1 VLETVAH
8 HHDLT
13 VTHRICS
20 IVRDNERDN
29 DFTNEN
35 LIVLSRLKHA
45 STGSSQAGPSTRSSN
60 CSRIVPDDD
69 DLYVEQLFGTKK
81 DLQEAVHQIA
91 LKHNFEFKVK
101 KSNKVALQF
110 VHEMQHKAQKNFDAS
125 RDESLPVFGVGVAYI
140 DERAIFTVPSHDF
153 DRAID
158 EMKLIVSNLAP
169 PVKHFHILPT
179 ESIYSSDTGA
189 RRLRLMELINAVSDV
204 TGKEDLLEHLRML
217 SLQKIAVDNGYTK
230 RSKPVLG
237 TCTSRIACHV
247 LEATVK
253 EENSSRESTILRTA
267 GKLEPL
273 SFNRI
278 LEVDDSNGQS
288 ASQQRRKKYN
298 LKPTE
303 SHPPETFCSICHSP
317 LKKSDT
323 ASLNGTENAETSVRI
338 FKDTCSSCQYQ
349 ILPLESSSLEF
360 FHSLLPQQMI
370 SLAKNSGRDTQ
381 KSLREEIQDCLL
393 SDSEDET

>member
-1 VLETVAH
+1 
-8 HHDLT
+8 
-13 VTHRICS
+13 
-20 IVRDNERDN
+20 
-29 DFTNEN
+29 
-35 LIVLSRLKHA
+35 
-45 STGSSQAGPSTRSSN
+45 
-60 CSRIVPDDD
+60 
-69 DLYVEQLFGTKK
+69 
-81 DLQEAVHQIA
+81 
-91 LKHNFEFKVK
+91 
-101 KSNKVALQF
+101 
-110 VHEMQHKAQKNFDAS
+110 MQHKAQKNFDAS

-169 PVKHFHILPT
+169 PVKHFQILPT

-230 RSKPVLG
+230 LVLG
-237 TCTSRIACHV
+237 TCASRIACHV
-247 LEATVK
+247 LEAIVK
-253 EENSSRESTILRTA
+253 AYSLAADIQYVDARWEIPVVLPLRDCISKELSLLCSLDSLKKVETFQLPRGRINGLVSSFVKLLQEENSSRESTILRTA